1 MNDPSNAHT
10 NAEKPNHEQA
20 LERPAAHHHF
30 HDPAYWTAEQAFAVV
45 ELLDELRDRIWAH
58 YNVQLLA
65 QYHEQYDPA
74 DANQSR

>member
-1 MNDPSNAHT
+1 VNDPSNAHT

-20 LERPAAHHHF
+20 IERPAVTITF
-30 HDPAYWTAEQAFAVV
+30 TIPAYWTTEKAVAVV

-65 QYHEQYDPA
+65 QCREQYDLTDA
-74 DANQSR
+74 DQSR

>member
-1 MNDPSNAHT
+1 MNKPSSGPLPLT
-10 NAEKPNHEQA
+10 IT
-20 LERPAAHHHF
+20 F
-30 HDPAYWTAEQAFAVV
+30 TIPAYWTTEQAFAVV